1 MGCTVSAED
10 KAAAER
16 SRMIDRNLREDGEKA
31 AREVK
36 LLLLGERDR
45 LSPGIRPPPRY
56 PPDTS
61 RTPHP
66 RASTP
71 IGHPRRGPRT
81 RDSPPSFGAAMH
93 FQLPLSSPPPHP
105 YTHPWGSPSQIPTHP
120 PCPPGV
126 LWEQPLPRVPIAKA
140 PGGTQSPR
148 ASLHPSIAASGAV
161 WSRTPAP
168 ARNTASVFSHPAVIP
183 GVGGPRA
190 APHRS
195 RGALDGAGRSI
206 PPPPPRCRR
215 GETPAQNVFSRRL
228 LRERKPRA
236 AGSRG
241 AIRQRPIRSNTAR
254 LDERGMSGEG
264 GARRCFPSAG
274 CGGGVGPWGSGRQCE
289 RNGSTGSPG
298 GGNGGGAEP
307 GGVAG
312 RARGAETPAAGGCRG
327 LGPDLRDA
335 PRDAVGFPGSGW
347 GTVMRHGDAGLL
359 RAVRRAG
366 SSVVALLDAG

>member
-148 ASLHPSIAASGAV
+148 ASLHPS
-161 WSRTPAP
+161 
-168 ARNTASVFSHPAVIP
+168 
-183 GVGGPRA
+183 PRCF
-190 APHRS
+190 RCC
-195 RGALDGAGRSI
+195 LE
-206 PPPPPRCRR
+206 PPPRPGPEHGVCFLPSRCYPR
-215 GETPAQNVFSRRL
+215 GWGSSRR
-228 LRERKPRA
+228 PPPQP
-236 AGSRG
+236 RG
-241 AIRQRPIRSNTAR
+241 AGWGREEHPPPSPSLPSGGNAGTKCLFSSPPSREEAESSRKSWCNQAAADPLQHRPPRRAR
-254 LDERGMSGEG
+254 NERGRRSAAVLPLG
-264 GARRCFPSAG
+264 GVRRWGRAV
-274 CGGGVGPWGSGRQCE
+274 GVGP
-289 RNGSTGSPG
+289 
-298 GGNGGGAEP
+298 
-307 GGVAG
+307 
-312 RARGAETPAAGGCRG
+312 
-327 LGPDLRDA
+327 
-335 PRDAVGFPGSGW
+335 
-347 GTVMRHGDAGLL
+347 
-359 RAVRRAG
+359 AVRAERERRQPGRGERRRSGTRRRCGAG
-366 SSVVALLDAG
+366 TWG